1 MKLMVEQASVL
12 NGSIVNESEN
22 DKAYYISGIFST
34 IGEKNING
42 RVYPKHIWE
51 SQVLEYQNEIKS
63 NSSNTLMEYTH
74 PAREYVDYEK
84 SVAKITD
91 LYIDE
96 SGKYVMGEAKLL
108 NTPTANILKSLIDE
122 GIAIGVSSRGVGEVQ
137 NGIVTDYKL
146 ITYDI
151 VPNPSDYNAHT
162 KGLNESFD
170 NGILVGKSFMV
181 DEKGLI
187 VESKKDLENINKA
200 ENSISDDFRKLLSS
214 F

>member
-1 MKLMVEQASVL
+1 MVEQAAVL
-12 NGSIVNESEN
+12 NGTAVNEAEGG
-22 DKAYYISGIFST
+22 KTYYISGIFST
-34 IGEKNING
+34 IGEKNVNG
-42 RVYPKHIWE
+42 RIYPKHIWE
-51 SQVLEYQNEIKS
+51 NQVQEYQDKINS
-63 NSSNTLMEYTH
+63 NSSDTLMEYTH

-84 SVAKITD
+84 AVAKITS

-96 SGKYVMGEAKLL
+96 SGKYVMGKAKLL

-122 GIAIGVSSRGVGEVQ
+122 GISIGVSSRGVGEVQ

-162 KGLNESFD
+162 KGINESFE
-170 NGILVGKSFMV
+170 NGVLVGKKF
-181 DEKGLI
+181 EINNEGLI
-187 VESKKDLENINKA
+187 VESNGTTTNNNKN
-200 ENSISDDFRKLLSS
+200 ETVVSQFRELLSS

>member
-1 MKLMVEQASVL
+1 MVEQAAIL
-12 NGSIVNESEN
+12 EGTTVNESEGG
-22 DKAYYISGIFST
+22 KTYFISGIFST
-34 IGEKNING
+34 IGEKNVNG
-42 RVYPKHIWE
+42 RVYPRHIWE
-51 SQVLEYQNEIKS
+51 NQVQEYQNKIKN
-63 NSSNTLMEYTH
+63 NSSDTLMEYTH

-84 SVAKITD
+84 AVAKIVS
-91 LYIDE
+91 LSIDE
-96 SGKYVMGEAKLL
+96 SGRYVMGKAKLL

-122 GIAIGVSSRGVGEVQ
+122 GISIGVSSRGVGEVQ

-170 NGILVGKSFMV
+170 NGILVGKKFRINN
-181 DEKGLI
+181 EGLI
-187 VESKKDLENINKA
+187 VEASGTDINNNKNETVA
-200 ENSISDDFRKLLSS
+200 SQFRELLAS